1 MSSGMLTSFS
11 GAVPSPMAK
20 IVKKPIIGASPD
32 IAADDE
38 RLVRQC
44 LEGDEDAWNKFVD
57 RYKGLIYSVP
67 VKYRFNPEDAADIF
81 QSVCVELF
89 THLSRLKKIQSLRS
103 WLVTVALHKCLHWNK
118 QRRRQIEF
126 DALDQL
132 TAEAMAVA
140 PQVLDEVRQ
149 EQAVRDA
156 MELLPARCAEMI
168 RMLFFEQ
175 PPLPY
180 EEVAKRLGLAVG
192 SIGFIRGRCLRR
204 LETILR
210 ESEL

>member
-1 MSSGMLTSFS
+1 
-11 GAVPSPMAK
+11 MAK
-20 IVKKPIIGASPD
+20 IVKQPIIETPPE

-44 LEGDEDAWNKFVD
+44 LEGGEDAWNKLID

-67 VKYRFNPEDAADIF
+67 VKYRFSPEDAADIF

-89 THLSRLKKIQSLRS
+89 THLARLKKIGSLRS
-103 WLVTVALHKCLHWNK
+103 WLMTVALHKCLHWNK
-118 QRRRQIEF
+118 QRLRQIEF

-132 TAEAMAVA
+132 TAEGMAIA
-140 PQVLDEVRQ
+140 PDMLSEVRR

-156 MELLPARCAEMI
+156 MERLPPRCAELI

-175 PPLPY
+175 PPRPY
-180 EEVAKRLGLAVG
+180 GEVAKRLGLATG
-192 SIGFIRGRCLRR
+192 SIGFIRSRCLHR
-204 LETILR
+204 LQKLLQ
-210 ESEL
+210 ELEL

>member
-1 MSSGMLTSFS
+1 
-11 GAVPSPMAK
+11 MAK
-20 IVKKPIIGASPD
+20 IVKQPIIKTPPE

-44 LEGDEDAWNKFVD
+44 LDGDQDAWNKLVD

-67 VKYRFNPEDAADIF
+67 VKYRFSPEDTADIF

-89 THLSRLKKIQSLRS
+89 THLSALKKIQSLRS
-103 WLVTVALHKCLHWNK
+103 WLVTVALHKCLHWQK

-126 DALDQL
+126 DTLDTF
-132 TAEAMAVA
+132 TAKAMAVA
-140 PQVLDEVRQ
+140 PDVLSEVRR

-156 MELLPARCAEMI
+156 MERLPPRCAELI

-180 EEVAKRLGLAVG
+180 DEVAKRLGLAVG
-192 SIGFIRGRCLRR
+192 SIGFIRSRCLRK

-210 ESEL
+210 ELDL

>member
-1 MSSGMLTSFS
+1 
-11 GAVPSPMAK
+11 MAK
-20 IVKKPIIGASPD
+20 IVKQPIIKTPPE

-44 LEGDEDAWNKFVD
+44 LDGDEDAWNKLVD

-67 VKYRFNPEDAADIF
+67 VKYRFSPEDAADIF

-89 THLSRLKKIQSLRS
+89 THLARLKKIQSLRS
-103 WLVTVALHKCLHWNK
+103 WLVTVALHKCLHWQK
-118 QRRRQIEF
+118 QRRRLIEF
-126 DALDQL
+126 DALDRF
-132 TAEAMAVA
+132 TAEAMAAA
-140 PQVLDEVRQ
+140 PDVLSEVRR

-156 MELLPARCAEMI
+156 MERLPLRCAELI

-180 EEVAKRLGLAVG
+180 DEVAKRLGLAVG
-192 SIGFIRGRCLRR
+192 SIGFVRGRCLRK

-210 ESEL
+210 ELDL

>member
-1 MSSGMLTSFS
+1 M
-11 GAVPSPMAK
+11 VK
-20 IVKKPIIGASPD
+20 IVKQSIISTPPE

-44 LEGDEDAWNKFVD
+44 LDGDEDAWNKLVD

-67 VKYRFNPEDAADIF
+67 VKYRFSPEDAADIF

-103 WLVTVALHKCLHWNK
+103 WLVTVALHKCLHWQK
-118 QRRRQIEF
+118 QQRRLIEF
-126 DALDQL
+126 DALDKF
-132 TAEAMAVA
+132 TAEAMAAA
-140 PQVLDEVRQ
+140 PDVLSEVRR

-156 MELLPARCAEMI
+156 MERLPPRCAELI

-180 EEVAKRLGLAVG
+180 DEVAKRLGLAVG
-192 SIGFIRGRCLRR
+192 SIGFGVWYSWAVLAGGG
-204 LETILR
+204 LFQP
-210 ESEL
+210 